1 MKLFNAVRA
10 AQIKGEEE
18 ARRVKQKGVVGMG
31 AREEKGGFSC
41 SPVCGADTDMTI
53 VTEMSKQGFLSLIQA
68 GGKPK

>member
-18 ARRVKQKGVVGMG
+18 ARRVKQKGVVGMV

-41 SPVCGADTDMTI
+41 SPCV
-53 VTEMSKQGFLSLIQA
+53 EELILI
-68 GGKPK
+68 